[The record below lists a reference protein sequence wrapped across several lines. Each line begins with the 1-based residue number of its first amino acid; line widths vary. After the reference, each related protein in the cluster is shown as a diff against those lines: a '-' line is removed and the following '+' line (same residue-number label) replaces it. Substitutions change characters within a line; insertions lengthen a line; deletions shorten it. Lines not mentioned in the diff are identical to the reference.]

1 MTTRQQIELRH
12 SEIRERLGV
21 IAGLEGEQ
29 RTEAIA
35 PEQTGLM
42 TELRE
47 LEPRMQAAIA
57 AEESDANTRGE
68 QRTGDGETAE
78 YRGLCERVRLSA
90 YVHEAQ
96 KQVALDGA
104 EAELR
109 SAVFGTNARPGLV
122 PWEALLL
129 PERRTEERQDVI
141 TNVAGNAGAVQ
152 QSILGRVFADTATAY
167 LGAELQSVERGVSAH
182 PVISAGAAGAMVAK
196 GATHHAEE
204 ATVAIT
210 SLEPR
215 RLTARYVLSVEDL
228 ARIGMLEEAL
238 RRDLAGAIGEAM
250 DSRVVNGDGA
260 APNPTGILAGLAEP
274 AVPAALATYADYIG
288 SGVQA
293 VDGRY
298 SRNLAEVRVLAGTD
312 VYAHAGALIAAGS
325 DVSAADYLL
334 RRSGGFR
341 ASTHMPLAPDAG
353 TRANIGELLMWRT
366 MGPGSAV
373 ADVWSGFEM
382 IIRDEY
388 TGAADGKVAIT
399 AVVLWNFALLRAAAY
414 HRASARLSN

>member
-1 MTTRQQIELRH
+1 MTAKQKVELRR
-12 SEIRERLGV
+12 SEIRERLGEL
-21 IAGLEGEQ
+21 AAADGEQ
-29 RTEAIA
+29 RTEETET
-35 PEQTGLM
+35 EQRALL
-42 TELRE
+42 TELKE
-47 LEPRMQAAIA
+47 SEPRLQAAIA
-57 AEESDANTRGE
+57 AEESDANKRGE

-78 YRGLCERVRLSA
+78 YRGLVERVRLSA

-182 PVISAGAAGAMVAK
+182 PVITAGAAGGMVAK
-196 GATHHAEE
+196 GITRGSEA

-250 DSRVVNGDGA
+250 DARVVNGDGVS
-260 APNPTGILAGLAEP
+260 PNPTGILAGLTEP
-274 AVPAALATYADYIG
+274 DVPAALATYSDYIG
-288 SGVQA
+288 ASVGA

-298 SRNLAEVRVLAGTD
+298 ARNLSEVRVLAGTD
-312 VYAHAGALIAAGS
+312 VYANAGALIANGS

-341 ASTHMPLAPDAG
+341 ASTHMPTAPDAG
-353 TRANIGELLMWRT
+353 ARANVGELLMWRQ
-366 MGPGSAV
+366 MGMGSALYNAPGSKNC
-373 ADVWSGFEM
+373 
-382 IIRDEY
+382 R
-388 TGAADGKVAIT
+388 TGLEGPA
-399 AVVLWNFALLRAAAY
+399 NPRA
-414 HRASARLSN
+414 

>member
-122 PWEALLL
+122 P
-129 PERRTEERQDVI
+129 
-141 TNVAGNAGAVQ
+141 
-152 QSILGRVFADTATAY
+152 
-167 LGAELQSVERGVSAH
+167 
-182 PVISAGAAGAMVAK
+182 
-196 GATHHAEE
+196 
-204 ATVAIT
+204 
-210 SLEPR
+210 
-215 RLTARYVLSVEDL
+215 
-228 ARIGMLEEAL
+228 
-238 RRDLAGAIGEAM
+238 
-250 DSRVVNGDGA
+250 
-260 APNPTGILAGLAEP
+260 
-274 AVPAALATYADYIG
+274 
-288 SGVQA
+288 
-293 VDGRY
+293 
-298 SRNLAEVRVLAGTD
+298 
-312 VYAHAGALIAAGS
+312 
-325 DVSAADYLL
+325 
-334 RRSGGFR
+334 
-341 ASTHMPLAPDAG
+341 
-353 TRANIGELLMWRT
+353 
-366 MGPGSAV
+366 
-373 ADVWSGFEM
+373 
-382 IIRDEY
+382 
-388 TGAADGKVAIT
+388 
-399 AVVLWNFALLRAAAY
+399 
-414 HRASARLSN
+414 